1 MTSEQLYEHLENLAR
16 QLGISIRYEDLS
28 HPELKATSGLCKIKG
43 KEYYIMDRSKPLEK
57 RIALLADCLGQ
68 MNLEGVY
75 MLPALRS
82 FLKGGWANGQEA

>member
-1 MTSEQLYEHLENLAR
+1 MTSDQLYEHLENLAK
-16 QLGISIRYEDLS
+16 QLGISVRYEDLS

-43 KEYYIMDRSKPLEK
+43 QQYYIMDRSMPLQE
-57 RIALLADCLGQ
+57 RITLLAGCLGQ

-82 FLKGGWANGQEA
+82 FLRGEWSNSEEV